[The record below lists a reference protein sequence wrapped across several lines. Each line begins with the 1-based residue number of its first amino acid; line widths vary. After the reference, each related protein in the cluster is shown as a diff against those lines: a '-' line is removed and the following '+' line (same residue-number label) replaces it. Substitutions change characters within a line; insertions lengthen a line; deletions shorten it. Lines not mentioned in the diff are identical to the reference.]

1 MKRPT
6 SDSSFTGQRLPV
18 PHPHDFGGP
27 CAKPRLLTAFISPPS
42 ACENMQHFG
51 FAYGPRLI
59 DNPKPFPCCERAGH
73 RVQETPLSRTAAPN
87 AGPAG
92 RLMRVPDPP
101 ALPGSRGSAA
111 RRLDLNGA
119 RGRCGGREPG
129 TEAEQAPQ
137 ARPAGLCGRRRLAAA
152 LTAPWHEVRGSSG
165 SL

>member
-1 MKRPT
+1 
-6 SDSSFTGQRLPV
+6 
-18 PHPHDFGGP
+18 
-27 CAKPRLLTAFISPPS
+27 
-42 ACENMQHFG
+42 MQHFG

-101 ALPGSRGSAA
+101 ALPGFRGSAA